1 MLSTRHCVD
10 LRNKEEIM
18 KELEVRN
25 LRISFKTNN
34 GYVKAV
40 RDISFDLE
48 KGETLAIVGESGS
61 GKSVTAK
68 AMLGILAGNS
78 VVEGGEII
86 YNGDD
91 LLKYTEKDF
100 NRIRGNKF
108 TMIFQDPLSSLD
120 PIMKI
125 GKQMTEATLLN
136 GKTNQKNAKIEYN
149 KYMNLLKKLMKEA
162 GCDDTAIANLVAFDK
177 RIREGSVIE
186 SKYRE
191 SNEYLDSTLLTLRK
205 LEVSVFGDDK
215 ALFEKDYKEYTDKL
229 TKANNLWKAGDST
242 LVTDSAAALDE
253 AVKSGDVDR
262 IKKAI
267 EELKVNTRAEIEAE
281 TPMFYTGDYDY
292 ASLKENIAKA
302 ISYSKE
308 KQLPLKE
315 QVVKDLKAARHIF
328 EEETLDVKLA
338 EKTIAALAKQV
349 DEAIDRVRLQKNSD
363 AYTFRSSMEQGI
375 KRYAAG
381 VKRNPKELK
390 RVEVETAKREKKI
403 AKGID
408 MPKVVPAQTVDL
420 ELTRHNMLNAL
431 DKLVASYEAEL
442 ADTHE
447 KDYNALA
454 KEMIVFLENQAV
466 AMVNKVTRQMAYDK
480 AIRIME
486 DVGIKDPEKRFNQ
499 YPFEFSGGMRQRIVI
514 AIAVAANPD
523 ILICDEPTTALDVT
537 IQSQIL
543 ELINEVKRKRNISVI
558 FITHDLGV
566 VANMADKVAVMYA
579 GKIVE
584 YGTVDEIFYDPKHP
598 YTWALL
604 GSMPD
609 LETSE
614 KLEAIPG
621 TPPNM
626 IYPPKGDAFADRNQ
640 YAMQIDFEEQ
650 PPMFKVT
657 ETHSAATWLLHPDAP
672 KVDPPKIVTDRI
684 ERMKK
689 MEGAEK

>member
-1 MLSTRHCVD
+1 MA
-10 LRNKEEIM
+10 

-25 LRISFKTNN
+25 LQISFKTNN
-34 GYVKAV
+34 GNVRAV
-40 RDISFDLE
+40 RNISFDLD

-78 VVEGGEII
+78 IVEGGEII

-120 PIMKI
+120 PIMRI
-125 GKQMTEATLLN
+125 GKQMTEATILN
-136 GKTNQKNAKIEYN
+136 GKTNQKNAGKQFG
-149 KYMNLLKKLMKEA
+149 KQMGLLKKAMLDA
-162 GCDDTAIANLVAFDK
+162 GIVSSEVSAEISALQKTLK
-177 RIREGSVIE
+177 QGSKNE
-186 SKYRE
+186 SQYR
-191 SNEYLDSTLLTLRK
+191 SGIEYLESSLMTLK
-205 LEVSVFGDDK
+205 KIAVDAYGDDK
-215 ALFEKDYKEYTDKL
+215 ALVQKEYQEFNEKLQKAAKLADVVSAEISKSNEALKSTVSGGNADAVKNAVEAARENIQKSIDTPIPDFYKELTAIKNLEANVAKALEASDKKHRPL
-229 TKANNLWKAGDST
+229 KE
-242 LVTDSAAALDE
+242 E
-253 AVKSGDVDR
+253 AVKAMKNQRSVFE
-262 IKKAI
+262 K
-267 EELKVNTRAEIEAE
+267 EELDKKESNAAAESLSKSV
-281 TPMFYTGDYDY
+281 D
-292 ASLKENIAKA
+292 AS
-302 ISYSKE
+302 
-308 KQLPLKE
+308 
-315 QVVKDLKAARHIF
+315 
-328 EEETLDVKLA
+328 
-338 EKTIAALAKQV
+338 
-349 DEAIDRVRLQKNSD
+349 IDRLSLQKNSE
-363 AYTFRSSMEQGI
+363 AYTFRTTVAQCL
-375 KRYAAG
+375 KRYWSG
-381 VKRNPKELK
+381 VVKNPKELK
-390 RVEVETAKREKKI
+390 RVEKQTAEREKKV
-403 AKGID
+403 AKGAHV
-408 MPKVVPAQTVDL
+408 PKVVPAQIVDL
-420 ELTRHNMLNAL
+420 ELTKNNILRAL
-431 DKLVASYEAEL
+431 DKLTASYEAEL
-442 ADTHE
+442 ADVAE

-454 KEMIVFLENQAV
+454 VQMIEYLRGQALEMVT
-466 AMVNKVTRQMAYDK
+466 KVTKQQAYDK

-486 DVGIKDPEKRFNQ
+486 DVGIKEPEKRFRQ

-514 AIAVAANPD
+514 AIAIAANPD

-543 ELINEVKRKRNISVI
+543 ELINDVKRRRNISVI

-584 YGTVDEIFYDPKHP
+584 YGTVEEIFYEPKHP

-609 LETSE
+609 LETKE

-657 ETHSAATWLLHPDAP
+657 DTHYAATWLLHPDAP

>member
-1 MLSTRHCVD
+1 
-10 LRNKEEIM
+10 M

-162 GCDDTAIANLVAFDK
+162 GCDDTAITNLEAFDK

-253 AVKSGDVDR
+253 AVKSGDVER

-308 KQLPLKE
+308 KQVPLKE

-328 EEETLDVKLA
+328 EEETLNIKLA

-349 DEAIDRVRLQKNSD
+349 DEAIDRVKLQKNSD

-447 KDYNALA
+447 KDYSALA

-466 AMVNKVTRQMAYDK
+466 AMVNKVTKQMAYDK

>member
-1 MLSTRHCVD
+1 MPLIRHCVD

-18 KELEVRN
+18 KELQVRN

-34 GYVKAV
+34 GHVKAV

-68 AMLGILAGNS
+68 AILGILAANS

-100 NRIRGNKF
+100 NKIRGNKF

-162 GCDDTAIANLVAFDK
+162 GCDNSAIANLAAFDK
-177 RIREGSVIE
+177 RIREGSVVE

-205 LEVSVFGDDK
+205 LEVSVFGEDK
-215 ALFEKDYKEYTDKL
+215 TLFEKDYKEYTDKL

-242 LVTDSAAALDE
+242 LVTDSAAALE
-253 AVKSGDVDR
+253 AAVKSGDVES
-262 IKKAI
+262 IKKAS
-267 EELKVNTRAEIEAE
+267 EELKVNTRVEIEAE

-292 ASLKENIAKA
+292 AALKENIAKA

-308 KQLPLKE
+308 KQVPLKE
-315 QVVKDLKAARHIF
+315 QVVKDLKEARPIF
-328 EEETLDVKLA
+328 EEEKLDIKLA
-338 EKTIAALAKQV
+338 QKTIAKLAKQV
-349 DEAIDRVRLQKNSD
+349 DEAIDRVKLQKNSD

-375 KRYAAG
+375 KRYAEG
-381 VKRNPKELK
+381 VKKNPKELK

-408 MPKVVPAQTVDL
+408 MPKVVPAQLVDL
-420 ELTRHNMLNAL
+420 ELTRNNMLSAL

-447 KDYNALA
+447 KDYAALA

-466 AMVNKVTRQMAYDK
+466 AMVNKVTKQMAYDK

-486 DVGIKDPEKRFNQ
+486 DVGIKEPEKRFNQ
-499 YPFEFSGGMRQRIVI
+499 
-514 AIAVAANPD
+514 
-523 ILICDEPTTALDVT
+523 
-537 IQSQIL
+537 
-543 ELINEVKRKRNISVI
+543 
-558 FITHDLGV
+558 
-566 VANMADKVAVMYA
+566 
-579 GKIVE
+579 
-584 YGTVDEIFYDPKHP
+584 
-598 YTWALL
+598 
-604 GSMPD
+604 
-609 LETSE
+609 
-614 KLEAIPG
+614 
-621 TPPNM
+621 
-626 IYPPKGDAFADRNQ
+626 
-640 YAMQIDFEEQ
+640 
-650 PPMFKVT
+650 
-657 ETHSAATWLLHPDAP
+657 
-672 KVDPPKIVTDRI
+672 
-684 ERMKK
+684 
-689 MEGAEK
+689 